1 MPKVAELG
9 FHVGHRPVSK
19 KKLKEEEISLLQRPL
34 FLCIRWA
41 DSSKPLRL
49 SGQLDQG
56 CFPLCGN
63 FGRNGTLRSTRKV
76 SGQSGQPPE
85 VVLFDQSVLSERTLP
100 ALEKPWKS
108 ATSSPGLFPFFK
120 GKALGT
126 RLGKAPSW
134 GRGWANSVFNSFC
147 LQVDDWILWKE

>member
-100 ALEKPWKS
+100 GFGKALEKHP
-108 ATSSPGLFPFFK
+108 AGDEVEQIQFLILFAYKLMIGYSRKNRENYPIECF
-120 GKALGT
+120 
-126 RLGKAPSW
+126 W
-134 GRGWANSVFNSFC
+134 
-147 LQVDDWILWKE
+147 